1 MRCRRQ
7 LIPTFVGAAAVA
19 LLAAGCGG
27 DSSSAGVASLG
38 VSSPTNSSNPSN
50 PDGPQGQ
57 QDMVRFVDCMRSHG
71 TPNLPSPNV
80 APRAF
85 KNAMANESTALQSAY
100 TACGHLQPNGGP
112 PNETPTHTQAQ
123 TNALLAFAHCLRSHG
138 FPNFPDPTSSG
149 QLTHQMLASSGL
161 VDLHQPAL
169 VHAADACTSVTH
181 GLITKAS
188 VATFKP
194 QDTKLGCL
202 RVLPTVGG
210 SIGL

>member
-7 LIPTFVGAAAVA
+7 LIPSLVVAAAAAVA
-19 LLAAGCGG
+19 VLAAGCGG
-27 DSSSAGVASLG
+27 SSSAGVASLG
-38 VSSPTNSSNPSN
+38 VSSPTNSSNPN
-50 PDGPQGQ
+50 GPQGQ

-85 KNAMANESTALQSAY
+85 KDAMANETPALQSAY
-100 TACGHLQPNGGP
+100 TACGHLQPGGGP

-149 QLTHQMLASSGL
+149 QLTHQMLARASI
-161 VDLHQPAL
+161 DLHQPAL
-169 VHAADACTSVTH
+169 LHAADACTSVTR

-188 VATFKP
+188 VATFAA
-194 QDTKLGCL
+194 GH
-202 RVLPTVGG
+202 
-210 SIGL
+210 